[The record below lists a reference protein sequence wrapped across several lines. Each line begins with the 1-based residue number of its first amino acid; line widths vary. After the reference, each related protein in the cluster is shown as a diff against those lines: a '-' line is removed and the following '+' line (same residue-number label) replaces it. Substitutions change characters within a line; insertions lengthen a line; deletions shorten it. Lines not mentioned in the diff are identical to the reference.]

1 MARVTFDRSKMI
13 DLLEDQR
20 RIYEPFVSVK
30 KNGLVKFN
38 AGAQRAI
45 GDINR
50 VDEVLGDKS
59 GKRVIIILDSENVDG
74 DDNRSKVK
82 TKKVRETP
90 LKNPKTG
97 NDVVERLGEITMKS
111 QLHQCGILPLN
122 KNMTEFKF
130 GIDTGLTIDI
140 ESEEGKIVIELDGKK
155 GTQQQNANVNE

>member
-1 MARVTFDRSKMI
+1 
-13 DLLEDQR
+13 
-20 RIYEPFVSVK
+20 
-30 KNGLVKFN
+30 
-38 AGAQRAI
+38 
-45 GDINR
+45 
-50 VDEVLGDKS
+50 VLGDKS
-59 GKRVIIILDSENVDG
+59 GQRVIIILDSEKVDG